1 MNLHE
6 WAHRWG
12 VPAAALEDLR
22 LQLGLDNTVPAS
34 QRGVGHNEDAVQVAV
49 RFEAARKGL
58 LVWRNNVGA
67 LKDATGRVVRYGL
80 ANDSTAVNKKIKSGD
95 LIGVR
100 PVTITPAHVGQ
111 VIGQFVSRECKA
123 HGWFYTGADR
133 EPAQLAWANLVLSV
147 GGDAA
152 FTTGEGTL

>member
-6 WAHRWG
+6 WAHRWN
-12 VPAAALEDLR
+12 VPALALEDLR
-22 LQLGLDNTVPAS
+22 IQMGLDSAVPAS
-34 QRGVGHNEDAVQVAV
+34 LRGGGHNEDAVQVAV

-67 LKDATGRVVRYGL
+67 LKDERGRLVRYGL
-80 ANDSTAVNKKIKSGD
+80 ANDSANVNKKIKSGD

-100 PVTITPAHVGQ
+100 PVTITPQHVGQ

-123 HGWFYTGADR
+123 SEWFYTGADR
-133 EPAQLAWANLVLSV
+133 EAAQLAWANLVLSV
-147 GGDAA
+147 GGDACFA
-152 FTTGEGTL
+152 TREGTL